1 MTSSHA
7 TTARRC
13 KGGTHVGRSAAGEWS
28 LRAPPLDPARARK
41 ALRRVRS
48 SSGRPTSTARNAAYS
63 SGLSSLANDSAM
75 TTAAVAGRA
84 HERGRQSAEH
94 AKWRRPPGS
103 PRGGE
108 CEAGQQPQQPTY
120 TVRVEDTRAAPA
132 PDPEADDGPVLD
144 VGADDDDPAER
155 SRRRRRNRTVLV
167 VALVLLLVPVLVVGG
182 YLAWLNQIVTNNV
195 KNELLL
201 PDGSEA
207 GALPTDAGGNPVPL
221 PAGKGTNY
229 LIIGGDAGPGRSG
242 SRSDVMVLA
251 HVPADHRNVTLI
263 HFPRDL
269 YVSIPGKGKNKLNA
283 AYAFGGAP
291 LLVTTMQNLLGVKID
306 HVAITGF
313 ENFKAMTDAVGGV
326 DVDVEEAS
334 NSDGNQFDEGVM
346 HMDGTQALAFV
357 RERKQLSEGDISRG
371 RRELAVIKAIML
383 KGLEP
388 RRHHQPAPAQGLPAG
403 GHRQPHG
410 RPDARR
416 RHHAVGGH
424 RHAGTPRQRRPLHH
438 RPVQRL
444 RHEP

>member
-1 MTSSHA
+1 MRMTSNHA
-7 TTARRC
+7 
-13 KGGTHVGRSAAGEWS
+13 
-28 LRAPPLDPARARK
+28 APCAPTRIASTDRY
-41 ALRRVRS
+41 
-48 SSGRPTSTARNAAYS
+48 SGR
-63 SGLSSLANDSAM
+63 
-75 TTAAVAGRA
+75 
-84 HERGRQSAEH
+84 
-94 AKWRRPPGS
+94 
-103 PRGGE
+103 GG
-108 CEAGQQPQQPTY
+108 QQPTY

-201 PDGSEA
+201 PDGSAA

-371 RRELAVIKAIML
+371 RRQLAVIKAIML
-383 KGLEP
+383 KGLSRDVITNPLRLKDFLQAATDNLTVDQTLDVGTMRSEAVAM
-388 RRHHQPAPAQGLPAG
+388 RGPA
-403 GHRQPHG
+403 
-410 RPDARR
+410 
-416 RHHAVGGH
+416 
-424 RHAGTPRQRRPLHH
+424 RQRRPLHH